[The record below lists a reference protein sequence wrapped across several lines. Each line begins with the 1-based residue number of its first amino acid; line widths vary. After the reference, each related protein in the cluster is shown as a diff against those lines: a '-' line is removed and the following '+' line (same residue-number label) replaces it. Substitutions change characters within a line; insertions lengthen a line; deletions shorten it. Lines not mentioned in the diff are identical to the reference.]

1 VKFETVSSADWCSK
15 CGNFCDCALVNGVY
29 LSACC
34 VADTLP
40 RRPALKGT
48 IPIEKIAEAVQK
60 VANARQ
66 EGGTHYLHFV
76 IQPIDFIQKNNLG
89 WCAGNVV
96 KYVTRYPFKGQ
107 PLEDLK
113 KARHYLDKLIELE
126 EAK

>member
-1 VKFETVSSADWCSK
+1 LNTVSSAEWCSE
-15 CGNFCDCALVNGVY
+15 CGKLCSSSMFRDGYFSV
-29 LSACC
+29 CC
-34 VADTLP
+34 GADVLD

-48 IPIEKIAEAVQK
+48 IPIEKITEAVQK